1 MLAIVLA
8 VVMCM
13 AIFLFTGFKLKGYKL
28 TTRSMARIGVISG
41 LSLALYMIKLA
52 PFPEGGG
59 CTLMSI
65 LPIMILAVAFG
76 MEEALIS
83 CMVIAMAKIVIA
95 PPFFPMQIPLDYLA
109 GMLAIG
115 LTPIFGIDRPWKL
128 LSGSIFA
135 CALSAFYSTLSGVIF
150 FGQFAP
156 EGMNLWW
163 YSISYNF
170 SGFGVEAIMS
180 ILVLMTVSVRLPKL
194 AGVKA

>member
-1 MLAIVLA
+1 MLAIILA
-8 VVMCM
+8 VVLCV
-13 AIFLFTGFKLKGYKL
+13 ALFLFTGYKLKGYKL
-28 TTRSMARIGVISG
+28 TTKSITRIGVISG

-52 PFPEGGG
+52 PFPQGGG

-83 CMVIAMAKIVIA
+83 CIVIAMVKIVIA
-95 PPFFPMQIPLDYLA
+95 PPYFPMQIPLDYLG

-115 LTPIFGIDRPWKL
+115 LTPIFGVDKPWKL
-128 LSGSIFA
+128 LSGSLFA
-135 CALSAFYSTLSGVIF
+135 CTLSAFFSTLSGIIL

-156 EGMNLWW
+156 EGMNLWI
-163 YSISYNF
+163 YSLGYNY

-180 ILVLMTVSVRLPKL
+180 ILVLMTISTRLPKL
-194 AGVKA
+194 AGVRA